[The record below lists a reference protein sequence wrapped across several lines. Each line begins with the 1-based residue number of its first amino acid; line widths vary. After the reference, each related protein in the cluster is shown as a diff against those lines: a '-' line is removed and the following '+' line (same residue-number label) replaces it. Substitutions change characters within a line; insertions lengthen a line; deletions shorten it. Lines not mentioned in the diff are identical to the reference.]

1 MAYVNVINKQ
11 DDNNVLSGF
20 GTVII
25 NTDAIEADK
34 ELLVPYGYEL
44 DSEIALKV
52 AFINGHNCVDASTPL
67 TVKIKY
73 ADGSYIEESGNPK
86 EIAVKVNQ
94 YGTLV
99 NLPIHNISS
108 TYKCLDP
115 NTVLE
120 MYYNGTDFVVIGN
133 PTVLASDNY
142 EIKANGKNTALEAHP
157 IHSLYWSSDSTSPN
171 ILFGGGTWVQIKDRF
186 ILSAGDTYANGATGG
201 EATVALTVAEMP
213 THNHGGST
221 GNGGVDHTHGMD
233 HRHYTGNGD
242 TYTPG
247 NGNTGVAGGHN
258 HSVNG
263 IGSSVNG
270 FVFVGGPS
278 VGSASVSTN
287 WVEDHSHSWG
297 AWSTNARYIGNE
309 NVYRS
314 STDGASAY
322 DHTHSIIRNGGDQ
335 PHNNMPPYIVK
346 YCWERTA

>member
-201 EATVALTVAEMP
+201 ASTVTLTVNQLP
-213 THNHGGST
+213 SHTHNAGHGHSASSGSAGDHFHGYTNSVPVATAENLYSTT
-221 GNGGVDHTHGMD
+221 GGGAYGLGYTNQGVQTGSAGSHSHTISVDYLDMD
-233 HRHYTGNGD
+233 TG
-242 TYTPG
+242 P
-247 NGNTGVAGGHN
+247 VGHN
-258 HSVNG
+258 YAH
-263 IGSSVNG
+263 
-270 FVFVGGPS
+270 
-278 VGSASVSTN
+278 
-287 WVEDHSHSWG
+287 E
-297 AWSTNARYIGNE
+297 
-309 NVYRS
+309 
-314 STDGASAY
+314 
-322 DHTHSIIRNGGDQ
+322 
-335 PHNNMPPYIVK
+335 NMPPYVAK

>member
-1 MAYVNVINKQ
+1 MAYLNVINQ
-11 DDNNVLSGF
+11 QGDDNVLSGF

-25 NTDAIEADK
+25 NTDAIGADK
-34 ELLVPYGYEL
+34 ELLVPYGYDL
-44 DSEIALKV
+44 DSGIALKV
-52 AFINGHNCVDASTPL
+52 VFTNGHNCVDASTPL

-73 ADGSYIEESGNPK
+73 ADGSYIMESGSPK

-186 ILSAGDTYANGATGG
+186 LLAAGDTYSNGSTGG
-201 EATVALTVAEMP
+201 SATHTLSGTTDGHALTVEEMP
-213 THNHGGST
+213 AHTHSMRYIPYTLGGSELSVNT
-221 GNGGVDHTHGMD
+221 I
-233 HRHYTGNGD
+233 D
-242 TYTPG
+242 T
-247 NGNTGVAGGHN
+247 GNTGPT
-258 HSVNG
+258 VNTSSN
-263 IGSSVNG
+263 GSNQ
-270 FVFVGGPS
+270 
-278 VGSASVSTN
+278 A
-287 WVEDHSHSWG
+287 HSHTFT
-297 AWSTNARYIGNE
+297 TN
-309 NVYRS
+309 S
-314 STDGASAY
+314 
-322 DHTHSIIRNGGDQ
+322 GDT
-335 PHNNMPPYIVK
+335 MPPYLAVK
-346 YCWERTA
+346 VWKRTA